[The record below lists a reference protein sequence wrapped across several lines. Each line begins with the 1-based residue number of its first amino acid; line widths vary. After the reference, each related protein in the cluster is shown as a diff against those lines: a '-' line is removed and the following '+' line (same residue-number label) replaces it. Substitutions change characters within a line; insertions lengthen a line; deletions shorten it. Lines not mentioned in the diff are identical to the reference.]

1 MSEAPAPPPPGTA
14 GDSFQILGYFQV
26 ALGFMIGMIS
36 LLPALM
42 IWIGQSVAEPAPE
55 GYVYT
60 EGAKAT
66 AMAGS
71 IVAGAALVLGLAAA
85 AAVVAGG
92 IRLARRTNWRYCV
105 FSAALLCLFV
115 PLGTLLGALVVARLL
130 DPKTRPQ
137 FST

>member
-1 MSEAPAPPPPGTA
+1 MSEPSASTAPGAS

-26 ALGFMIGMIS
+26 ALGFMIGMVS

-42 IWIGQSVAEPAPE
+42 IWIGRSVAEPAPE

-66 AMAGS
+66 AMAGT
-71 IVAGAALVLGLAAA
+71 ILAGVALVLGFAAA
-85 AAVVAGG
+85 AAVVVGG
-92 IRLARRTNWRYCV
+92 IRLARRARWRYCV

-130 DPKTRPQ
+130 DPKTRPL

>member
-1 MSEAPAPPPPGTA
+1 MVDPAKNPPPGTT

-26 ALGFMIGMIS
+26 ALGFMIGMVS

-42 IWIGQSVAEPAPE
+42 IWIGRSVAEPAPE

-66 AMAGS
+66 AMAGN
-71 IVAGAALVLGLAAA
+71 IVAVAALVVGLAAA
-85 AAVVAGG
+85 AVVVLGG
-92 IRLARRTNWRYCV
+92 IRLARRSSWRYCV
-105 FSAALLCLFV
+105 FSSALLCLFV
-115 PLGTLLGALVVARLL
+115 PLGTLLGGLVIARLL
-130 DPKTRPQ
+130 DPKTRPL

>member
-1 MSEAPAPPPPGTA
+1 MSEPSTSTAPGAS

-26 ALGFMIGMIS
+26 ALGFMIGMVS

-42 IWIGQSVAEPAPE
+42 IWIGRSVAEPAPA

-71 IVAGAALVLGLAAA
+71 ILAGVALVLGFAAA
-85 AAVVAGG
+85 AAVIVGG
-92 IRLARRTNWRYCV
+92 IRLARRAHWRYCV

-130 DPKTRPQ
+130 DPKTRPL

>member
-1 MSEAPAPPPPGTA
+1 MTETTTNPAPGA
-14 GDSFQILGYFQV
+14 SGDSFQILGYFQV
-26 ALGFMIGMIS
+26 ALGFMIGMVS

-42 IWIGQSVAEPAPE
+42 IWIGRSVAEPAPE

-71 IVAGAALVLGLAAA
+71 IVAVAALVLGLAAA
-85 AAVVAGG
+85 AVVVLGG
-92 IRLARRTNWRYCV
+92 IRLARRSSWRYCV
-105 FSAALLCLFV
+105 FAAALLCLFV
-115 PLGTLLGALVVARLL
+115 PLGTLLGGLVIARLL
-130 DPKTRPQ
+130 DPKTRPL